1 MNVLRR
7 SFLTS
12 FPLAAALLL
21 GWGAAAG
28 GDWEPAGAR
37 LLTRWASELDPSNV
51 WPEYPRPQLVRET
64 WQNLNGSWQYA
75 IRPKGEAQPPAWD
88 GEILVPFAVESALS
102 GVGRPVGPEQ
112 RLWYRRTFEVP
123 ETWHGNRTLLHFGAV
138 DWHAVVWVNGQK
150 AGEHRGG
157 YDPFFFEVTDVL
169 RETGTQEIVVS
180 VWDPTDAGFQ
190 PRGKQVLEPHR
201 IWYTAVT
208 GIWQTVWL
216 EPVPRTYV
224 RSLSMAPLADASGF
238 SLTVFASGEAE
249 VRARVLEGGDVAAE
263 VEGRTARP
271 MTIRLMEPKL
281 WSPDSPHLYD
291 LEIELLRDGRVADR
305 VGSYYGL
312 RMIEVRKDAQGLNR
326 LFLNGRPL
334 FQYGTLDQGWWPDG
348 LYTAPTDEALRYDIE
363 VTKKLGFNMIRKH
376 VKVEPARWYYWCDKL
391 GILVWQ
397 DMPNGDAHPTWVRE
411 VDREGPELVRTA
423 ESAENFQ
430 HELQQVVLGLKN
442 HPSIVAWVPF
452 NERWGQYQTEGI
464 VERIRRL
471 DPTRLIN
478 SASGGNFRGV
488 GDILDVHSYPD
499 PVFPRTDEY
508 MAVVCGEFGGLG
520 LPLEG
525 HTWLDRGNWGY
536 RTYETREDLT
546 EAYLEKLGML
556 RPLIDKG
563 LAAAVYT
570 QTTDVEIEVNG
581 LMTYDRAVIKMD
593 PEAIAEANSRL
604 YQPPPALQ

>member
-21 GWGAAAG
+21 CWATLAG
-28 GDWEPAGAR
+28 SDWEPAGAR
-37 LLTRWASELDPSNV
+37 LLTRWAGEVEPMNA
-51 WPEYPRPQLVRET
+51 WPEYPRPQLVREE
-64 WQNLNGSWQYA
+64 WQNLNGLWQYA
-75 IRPKGEAQPPAWD
+75 IRPKDEAQPPAWD
-88 GEILVPFAVESALS
+88 GEILVPFPVESALS
-102 GVGRPVGPEQ
+102 GVSRPVGPEE

-123 ETWHGNRTLLHFGAV
+123 ETWHGDRILLHFGAV

-150 AGEHRGG
+150 VGEHRGG
-157 YDPFFFEVTDVL
+157 YDPFFFEITEVL
-169 RETGTQEIVVS
+169 RETGTHEIVVS

-216 EPVPRTYV
+216 EPVPATYV
-224 RSLSMAPLADASGF
+224 RSLSMAPLANASGF
-238 SLTVFASGEAE
+238 SLTVFTSAEAKVRVGVLDGGQLEAE
-249 VRARVLEGGDVAAE
+249 VK
-263 VEGRTARP
+263 GRTGWP
-271 MTIRLMEPKL
+271 MTIHLTEPKL

-312 RMIEVRKDAQGLNR
+312 RTIEVRKDAQDINR

-334 FQYGTLDQGWWPDG
+334 FQYGALDQGWWPDG

-363 VTKKLGFNMIRKH
+363 VTKKFGFNMIRKH

-397 DMPNGDAHPTWVRE
+397 DMPNGDAHPAWVRE
-411 VDREGPELVRTA
+411 VDWEGPELVRTA
-423 ESAENFQ
+423 DSAENFQ
-430 HELQQVVLGLKN
+430 HELRQMVLGLKN

-452 NERWGQYQTEGI
+452 NERWGQYQTEAI
-464 VERIRRL
+464 VELIRRL

-499 PVFPRTDEY
+499 PVFPRTDDH

-536 RTYETREDLT
+536 RTYETREALT

-556 RPLIDKG
+556 RPLIDEG

-593 PEAIAEANSRL
+593 PEAIAKANSRL
-604 YQPPPALQ
+604 YEPLAAQ